1 MDNNNLVKDLMDAG
15 LLTNDDIFLYNDSIF
30 NDDKEKDFNDLNEE
44 SQELNFSSEIEES
57 SNNNDKVLE
66 EKIKEE
72 INISSS
78 LPKIEKYG
86 TVKPRTDI

>member
-44 SQELNFSSEIEES
+44 SQELNFSSEIEE
-57 SNNNDKVLE
+57 
-66 EKIKEE
+66 KIKEE